1 MKKKNV
7 WAECGVVKYKYYF
20 NLAKP
25 FIHEIGLLLQISI
38 HKVSDFKQNRCECK
52 TRIVLY
58 DWKQSKE
65 KYNKIKQK
73 LVGVGVESSIN
84 QRGTIQNTHKQ
95 NEKISLARIV
105 KMIW

>member
-1 MKKKNV
+1 MTENKIK
-7 WAECGVVKYKYYF
+7 
-20 NLAKP
+20 
-25 FIHEIGLLLQISI
+25 
-38 HKVSDFKQNRCECK
+38 
-52 TRIVLY
+52 
-58 DWKQSKE
+58 SKE

-95 NEKISLARIV
+95 NEKISLAKIV